1 MAKKKEELVAEETTV
16 ENAEIATNNVEP
28 EKPDKAKKEELVTMM
43 IPFIP
48 GEDPEE
54 TVIINGYIT
63 KIKKGETV
71 QVKPNVAEVL
81 ANKYEQAKLAAQNRK
96 KFKEQVREL

>member
-1 MAKKKEELVAEETTV
+1 MMANKKTDHIEEVAEVKET
-16 ENAEIATNNVEP
+16 
-28 EKPDKAKKEELVTMM
+28 EELVTTM

-54 TVIINGYIT
+54 TVIINGYVT

-71 QVKPNVAEVL
+71 QVKKNVAEVL
-81 ANKYEQAKLAAQNRK
+81 ANKYQQQKLAEKNRK
-96 KFKEQVREL
+96 KFKKQVQEL